1 MNKEKKIKLSFTLD
15 LQQYKAFILLMEE
28 TKTSLLLAEELLSKA
43 LKEDVNSEAATLNL
57 AKHHAMVV
65 LELGIVNEI
74 LETRRSAP
82 EDRRIITR

>member
-28 TKTSLLLAEELLSKA
+28 TKTSLLLAEELLAKA

-57 AKHHAMVV
+57 AKHRAMVV